1 MHLPTLAAAAFK
13 PALSLGLAAML
24 ACSPAA
30 AGIFDARDPGA
41 PVCKARY
48 VMPYWDSY
56 RVFGVYELS
65 NGDRLRVRREAT
77 HYFAEMGRTGRIEI
91 LPLSPN
97 RFAEKGGPLR
107 LFFNEEALD
116 TQDDV
121 TITGLEQPRPAA
133 RACGD

>member
-1 MHLPTLAAAAFK
+1 MHLPKPAAVAFK
-13 PALSLGLAAML
+13 PTLSLGLAAAF

-30 AGIFDARDPGA
+30 AGIFDARDPDA

-56 RVFGVYELS
+56 RVFGIYELS
-65 NGDRLRVRREAT
+65 NGDRLRVRRET
-77 HYFAEMGRTGRIEI
+77 QRYFAEMGYTGRIEI

-107 LFFNEEALD
+107 FFFNEEALGS
-116 TQDDV
+116 QDDV
-121 TITGLEQPRPAA
+121 TITGLEQPRPPA
-133 RACGD
+133 RACES